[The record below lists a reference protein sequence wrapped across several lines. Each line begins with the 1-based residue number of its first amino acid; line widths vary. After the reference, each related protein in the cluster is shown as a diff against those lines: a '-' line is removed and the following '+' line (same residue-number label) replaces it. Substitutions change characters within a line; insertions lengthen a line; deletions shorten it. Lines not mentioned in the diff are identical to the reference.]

1 VTRGR
6 VIALRPAAPT
16 RSYEPPDDAVVA
28 ACAAGERAARALL
41 FERYVDVVYRFVDR
55 MRGSDRDAVDDLVQA
70 TFLAAFRAAAR
81 YRRGGN
87 VRAWLLGIAA
97 NVTRDYARR
106 EIRRK
111 RALGVVAEL
120 PRAGEL
126 EAGDRHLL
134 SRLAEAIEQLPH
146 DLRAAFVLV
155 DLEGE
160 RGHAAAAALG
170 IPEGTLWRRVF
181 HARKRL
187 RATLGGGEP

>member
-6 VIALRPAAPT
+6 VIALRPAPAAN
-16 RSYEPPDDAVVA
+16 YAPPDDAVVE
-28 ACAAGERAARALL
+28 ACAAGERAGRALL
-41 FERYVDVVYRFVDR
+41 FERYVDVVYRFVAR
-55 MRGSDRDAVDDLVQA
+55 MRSSDRDAIDDLVQQ

-97 NVTRDYARR
+97 NTTRDYARR

-111 RALGVVAEL
+111 RALCVVAEL
-120 PRAGEL
+120 PRAREL
-126 EAGDRHLL
+126 GADDRHVLG
-134 SRLAEAIEQLPH
+134 RLGDAVGELPH

-160 RGHAAAAALG
+160 RGSAAAAALG

-187 RATLGGGEP
+187 REVLGGEP